1 MSGGEQIRDFLHVKD
16 VANYI
21 VNLTMLQE
29 DLGLINV
36 CSGKPISVRQIVN
49 DWIKINK
56 WQIEPKLFE
65 YKYPDYE
72 PMEFWGSNIKLK
84 KVLRMI

>member
-1 MSGGEQIRDFLHVKD
+1 MLLIILSIP
-16 VANYI
+16 
-21 VNLTMLQE
+21 MLQE

-56 WQIEPKLFE
+56 WQIELNYFINTQIITN
-65 YKYPDYE
+65 
-72 PMEFWGSNIKLK
+72 GILGINVKLK
-84 KVLRMI
+84 KF